1 MVDDDIKTQARR
13 RQTVT
18 VVSSDKQY
26 KIQSQLLN
34 EKQRHSL
41 QRHGRIKKVSE
52 IQMGNKASLF
62 KVEPGQNSQTK
73 PK

>member
-1 MVDDDIKTQARR
+1 MKDKDTVYNDMVELK
-13 RQTVT
+13 
-18 VVSSDKQY
+18 
-26 KIQSQLLN
+26 
-34 EKQRHSL
+34 
-41 QRHGRIKKVSE
+41 GVSE